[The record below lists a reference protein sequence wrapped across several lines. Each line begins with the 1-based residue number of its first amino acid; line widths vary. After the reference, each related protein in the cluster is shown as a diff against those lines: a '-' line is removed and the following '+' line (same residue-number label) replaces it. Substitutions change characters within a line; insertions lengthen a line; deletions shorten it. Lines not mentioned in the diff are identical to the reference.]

1 MTVELVEEIQA
12 KTKEYLQPNPTAR
25 AKMIAVKGISKLS
38 GQAKSNT
45 YPQAEGVLADCMLIY
60 GKRLGEDT
68 SIFGEFKWIILQNV
82 LIVVK
87 LSEQRTIT
95 DEIPQIPVIVLSSF
109 FLIVYFS
116 FYLSLSHI

>member
-68 SIFGEFKWIILQNV
+68 SIFGEFNWIIRKIYINL
-82 LIVVK
+82 L
-87 LSEQRTIT
+87 
-95 DEIPQIPVIVLSSF
+95 
-109 FLIVYFS
+109 
-116 FYLSLSHI
+116 

>member
-1 MTVELVEEIQA
+1 MELIEDIQT

-60 GKRLGEDT
+60 GKRLGEE
-68 SIFGEFKWIILQNV
+68 SSVFGEMNL
-82 LIVVK
+82 
-87 LSEQRTIT
+87 
-95 DEIPQIPVIVLSSF
+95 
-109 FLIVYFS
+109 
-116 FYLSLSHI
+116 LSLC

>member
-1 MTVELVEEIQA
+1 MLQKLHLAIIRHPLTHATCLKRRIRFQKTDVTNELVEDLQA

-60 GKRLGEDT
+60 GKRLGEE
-68 SIFGEFKWIILQNV
+68 SSLFGESAISGL
-82 LIVVK
+82 L
-87 LSEQRTIT
+87 
-95 DEIPQIPVIVLSSF
+95 
-109 FLIVYFS
+109 
-116 FYLSLSHI
+116 

>member
-1 MTVELVEEIQA
+1 VTVELIEDIQT

-60 GKRLGEDT
+60 GKRLGEEN
-68 SIFGEFKWIILQNV
+68 SIFGKY
-82 LIVVK
+82 K
-87 LSEQRTIT
+87 
-95 DEIPQIPVIVLSSF
+95 
-109 FLIVYFS
+109 
-116 FYLSLSHI
+116 